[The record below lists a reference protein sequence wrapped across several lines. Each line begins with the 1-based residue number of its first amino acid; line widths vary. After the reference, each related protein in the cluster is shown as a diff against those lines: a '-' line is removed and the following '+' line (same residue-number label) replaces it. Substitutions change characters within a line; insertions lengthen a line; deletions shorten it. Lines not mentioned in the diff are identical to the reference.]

1 MKIKSA
7 TPVLLVDRVEPTQDF
22 FTKLGF
28 TVLLDVP
35 DGDQLVSFME
45 PGGHIVTF
53 AKIDR

>member
-28 TVLLDVP
+28 TVLFDVP